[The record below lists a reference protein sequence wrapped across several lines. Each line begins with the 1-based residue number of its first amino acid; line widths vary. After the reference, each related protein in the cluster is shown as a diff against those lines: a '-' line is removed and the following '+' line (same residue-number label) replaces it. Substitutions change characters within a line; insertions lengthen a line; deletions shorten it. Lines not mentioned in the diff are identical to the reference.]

1 MRVIGGIA
9 KRTTLD
15 SLAIEGLRPMLDRVR
30 ESLFNILQ
38 GEIHDARVLDLFSGT
53 GAIGI
58 EALSRGAAS
67 AIFVEK
73 NKQLCG
79 VIKANLEKC
88 GFEELATVITMD
100 VMDMPAQTPPNSS
113 TPAELVF
120 VDPPYAMIEDPNER
134 RDLFS
139 VLEACQESWF
149 GNESLLVLH
158 HLPKPHMLWPCQGL
172 NCFDRRVYGRSQL
185 SFFKPVKESKTK

>member
-15 SLAIEGLRPMLDRVR
+15 SLDIEGLRPMLDRVR

-38 GEIHDARVLDLFSGT
+38 GEIQDARVLDLFSGT

-67 AIFVEK
+67 AVFVEK

-79 VIKANLEKC
+79 VIKSNLEKC
-88 GFEELATVITMD
+88 GLEALATVLTMD
-100 VMDMPAQTPPNSS
+100 VMDMPARTPPNAS

-120 VDPPYAMIEDPNER
+120 IDPPYAMIEAPNER
-134 RDLFS
+134 QDLFS
-139 VLEACQESWF
+139 TVEACLGGWF
-149 GNESLLVLH
+149 DADSLLVLH
-158 HLPKPHMLWPCQGL
+158 HLPRPHMLWPTRRL
-172 NCFDRRVYGRSQL
+172 ICFDRRVYGRSQL
-185 SFFKPVKESKTK
+185 SFFQPVKEDQTE